1 MTATGLSRDTRDK
14 RYKAAD
20 SAPGAPSCRGAHR
33 RPIPNPEPAQER
45 TRQRMSSNR
54 PVHAANGS
62 GQERT
67 RRWSL
72 FH

>member
-14 RYKAAD
+14 RTRPQTALRGHLVA
-20 SAPGAPSCRGAHR
+20 GGAHR

-67 RRWSL
+67 RRSL